1 MGVKVICKTEEVMG
15 RQWERY
21 EVAGHEVDWYEPGG
35 SGRPAWCVIY
45 LHGRDGV
52 LLRDEPYFTYWLE
65 RLQLACAAPLGGEG
79 WWLDRIAPSFDA
91 HRTAEDYL
99 LKEVLPWLE
108 ARWQLRPGRIGLFGV
123 SLGGHGALR
132 LAFRYPKVFPVVA
145 AISPTV
151 DFYEAWGQGSELDT
165 MYPSKEHCR
174 LDSALLQVQ
183 LESWPEAIYFCCDP
197 ADFWYRGNERLREK
211 LTVMGIEH
219 TCDLLTS
226 AGGHSWEYFYRMAEP
241 ALRFVRER
249 LERQARRLL

>member
-1 MGVKVICKTEEVMG
+1 MGVKVICKTEAVMG

-91 HRTAEDYL
+91 HRTAENYL